1 MFLYHALPGVIRAW
15 NVEARGKVP
24 PKKGQGRGMMIFW
37 CSSN

>member
-1 MFLYHALPGVIRAW
+1 MLCQALSELGMLKR
-15 NVEARGKVP
+15 RGKVP